1 MFQDPSTAVITMLFL
16 YFAGMLVMFVFIIR
30 SLASQGEERR
40 ASFRKQQLMLGD
52 LERHL
57 IDMKVMLRRLSPG
70 SADDMEE
77 GLANTLLP
85 SLKHEEQLEAIMG
98 TVSLGKK
105 EGEGK
110 TRTQEKEKADTRQA
124 VKSFAL
130 PHLSPD
136 RRKLV
141 KAKAKGSLGLPD
153 FFTDSGKA
161 AEDTLSSGPHMFPP
175 HETLGKSRSLRAR
188 APLSGIPGGEAFAKA
203 KAGMGGGKDS
213 APAAGEIMDA
223 GNIPDADDQ
232 SLQVF
237 SMGKNPMMQEEVN
250 LSASTASEPFPFA
263 SAGAVAPATEAKE
276 TRPAPSKAMEGSR
289 EAFSSVDDK
298 QEQGETEVPSFGA
311 AKQRLRVFS
320 SMPVLAPATSDK
332 SVAGTEDAS
341 SAAISAI
348 AKPALAQEG
357 RGDEKGNNL
366 RSIFEKGLKA
376 EDSINLFDLEAEKE
390 EHRLGKS
397 GDPVGSD
404 PGAFPPV
411 AGEAVPEDFTVA
423 TQPLRQEE
431 NMTVAPKPFLADNA
445 EGRKESVSAGI
456 SKLEARTLS
465 RGGMNK
471 PFVDKTLLPD
481 TTGDGGKKEVLPESS
496 SEDGNGSA
504 SGSGSSQAAR
514 PLIPPVEQE
523 APAFFPKELHPI
535 DRKILSKRKQPGKKK
550 KRPASF

>member
-1 MFQDPSTAVITMLFL
+1 MFQDTSTAVITMLFL

-85 SLKHEEQLEAIMG
+85 SLKHEEQLEAILG

-136 RRKLV
+136 RRKMV
-141 KAKAKGSLGLPD
+141 KAKARGSLGLPD

-161 AEDTLSSGPHMFPP
+161 AEDTLSSGLHMSPP

-188 APLSGIPGGEAFAKA
+188 VPLSGIPGEEAFAKA

-289 EAFSSVDDK
+289 EAFSSVDDE
-298 QEQGETEVPSFGA
+298 QGQGETGVPSFGA
-311 AKQRLRVFS
+311 AKQRLRVFAS
-320 SMPVLAPATSDK
+320 TPFAPATSGK

-341 SAAISAI
+341 SAAISAT

-357 RGDEKGNNL
+357 RSDEKGNNL

-390 EHRLGKS
+390 EHRLGES
-397 GDPVGSD
+397 GDSAGST

-411 AGEAVPEDFTVA
+411 AGEAVPEGSTVA

-456 SKLEARTLS
+456 SKLEARILS
-465 RGGMNK
+465 REGMNK

-496 SEDGNGSA
+496 SEDENGFA

-523 APAFFPKELHPI
+523 APAFFPREPHPI

-550 KRPASF
+550 KRPVSF